1 MSCYEID
8 TGVLTTSLLSQQSKQ
23 NGYNNETARRQYAT
37 VSLDGLREAKIGS
50 QWPNTG
56 ARLFQGRLIPA
67 SEGYK
72 NTSLLAVDRPDKLP

>member
-1 MSCYEID
+1 MMRADMS
-8 TGVLTTSLLSQQSKQ
+8 LTTSLLSQQSKQ

-56 ARLFQGRLIPA
+56 ARLLQGRLIPA

-72 NTSLLAVDRPDKLP
+72 HTSLLAVDRPDKLP